1 MTWIW
6 RVVLIA
12 GLALGIG
19 IYFKRPKAEPVS
31 GLLVEGGGH
40 IDSLEYRHWTNWT
53 PGLPTSVGSTAPKAE
68 PVVVLGYYDKSNYW
82 HVVTGF
88 KEDAFPNLEKAINGG
103 GK

>member
-31 GLLVEGGGH
+31 HFIGVPTLDEL
-40 IDSLEYRHWTNWT
+40 DSRR
-53 PGLPTSVGSTAPKAE
+53 
-68 PVVVLGYYDKSNYW
+68 SN
-82 HVVTGF
+82 
-88 KEDAFPNLEKAINGG
+88 LSRINRTES
-103 GK
+103 

>member
-19 IYFKRPKAEPVS
+19 IYFKRPKAEP
-31 GLLVEGGGH
+31 
-40 IDSLEYRHWTNWT
+40 ITSLEYRHWTNWT
-53 PGLPTSVGSTAPKAE
+53 PGIPTSVGSTAPKAE